1 MRRLH
6 REEGG
11 VPERSGIDRPGAGK
25 RSHKGI
31 VIRNPD
37 IPRKSRVTSGPSLGA
52 RPQAQLAPAAPGA
65 GRPARGNDG
74 DVFAYRRPSEQH
86 GLPGLS
92 LDTR

>member
-1 MRRLH
+1 MH

-11 VPERSGIDRPGAGK
+11 IPERSGIDRPGAGK
-25 RSHKGI
+25 RSHEGI

-37 IPRKSRVTSGPSLGA
+37 IPRKSRVTSGSSLGA

-65 GRPARGNDG
+65 GWPARGHDG
-74 DVFAYRRPSEQH
+74 DVFAYRRPGEQPP
-86 GLPGLS
+86 LLGLS